1 MSLPAA
7 APGLVILYEDNHLLV
22 LDKPAGL
29 LSQGAAPGDD
39 NAVTRVAD
47 FLRVRHAKPGQVYVG
62 LVHRLDRNT
71 SGVLVLAR
79 TSKAAS
85 RLAAAFS
92 SAGIPER
99 PPGRATA
106 PRPHEE
112 ASARAEKTY
121 LAVVH
126 GLPPSEA
133 LLTHALLEHD
143 HGVRVVPPA
152 TPGARQAAL
161 RLRVVASTAR
171 HALVEVSLLTGRK
184 HQIRAQLA
192 AAGHPLVG
200 DVRYGPPRPP
210 PGTPAFARPAL
221 HAASVALLHPVRRE
235 PVRFEAPLPADLRA
249 LLAALGFP
257 SA

>member
-1 MSLPAA
+1 MPLPTAP
-7 APGLVILYEDNHLLV
+7 PGLAILYEDNHLLV

-92 SAGIPER
+92 SAEIPER
-99 PPGRATA
+99 RAPDPRA
-106 PRPHEE
+106 PADP
-112 ASARAEKTY
+112 SARAEKAY
-121 LAVVH
+121 LALVH

-161 RLRVVASTAR
+161 RLRVVSSTAR
-171 HALVEVSLLTGRK
+171 HALVEVRLLTGRK

-200 DVRYGPPRPP
+200 DVRYGIPRPP

-235 PVRFEAPLPADLRA
+235 PVRFEAPLPADFRA